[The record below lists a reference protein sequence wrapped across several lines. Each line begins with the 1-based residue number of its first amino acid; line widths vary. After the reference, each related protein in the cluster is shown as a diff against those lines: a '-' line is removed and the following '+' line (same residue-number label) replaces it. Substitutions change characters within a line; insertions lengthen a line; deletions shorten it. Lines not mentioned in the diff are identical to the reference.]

1 MREEF
6 PVLLWKQQ
14 RLRDEVARDL
24 FDDSICSYVVET
36 SIKFAIRRDEI
47 LKVNPYFLFHT
58 MYRPQMPI

>member
-6 PVLLWKQQ
+6 PVFLWKQQ

-24 FDDSICSYVVET
+24 FDDGICSYVVET

-47 LKVNPYFLFHT
+47 LKVNLYFLFHT
-58 MYRPQMPI
+58 IYRPQMPI